1 MQSCALYAENIVA
14 LLIVALCA
22 QVHAGALWR
31 RRFILLR
38 AVDEGAAAVH
48 SRDIACCFI
57 LLTVCVLV
65 WGGCG
70 RAVLVVAAAGES

>member
-1 MQSCALYAENIVA
+1 MQSCALYAENVVA
-14 LLIVALCA
+14 LLIVVLCA

-57 LLTVCVLV
+57 LVTVVLV